1 MTALLKHS
9 ALSGVY
15 RMNGAKT
22 TTVAGWEIAESFG
35 DTSRE
40 QRQLAEGAVL
50 VDWSHIG
57 KLILS
62 RGDAAAVAEQAV
74 PGAAKAAV
82 LGTTGTPDQVALRLT
97 PNDYQLLCQSGQEQA
112 LLEKMDQAKS
122 TVTDSTGALACFA
135 LGGPRRDE
143 VLERSTAV
151 DLRRDKV
158 VPGSVIQ
165 LTIHTIHCTLYRTEN
180 LEIITHSRT
189 LSESLYDGLMD
200 VGVGVGLMPAGLGT
214 IPVSFEEEK

>member
-1 MTALLKHS
+1 MTTLLKRS

-35 DTSRE
+35 DASRE

-57 KLILS
+57 KLTLS
-62 RGDAAAVAEQAV
+62 RGDAAAVAEQGISGV
-74 PGAAKAAV
+74 SKTEV
-82 LGTTGTPDQVALRLT
+82 LSTIGTQDQVALRLT
-97 PNDYQLLCQSGQEQA
+97 PNDFQLLCQPGQEQA
-112 LLEKMDQAKS
+112 LLEKLDSAKS

-165 LTIHTIHCTLYRTEN
+165 LTIHCTLYRTEN
-180 LEIITHSRT
+180 LEILTHSRT

-200 VGVGVGLMPAGLGT
+200 VGMGVGLVPAGLGT
-214 IPVSFEEEK
+214 IPVSFEKEK

>member
-1 MTALLKHS
+1 MTTLLKRS

-22 TTVAGWEIAESFG
+22 TTVAGWDIAESFG
-35 DTSRE
+35 DASRE
-40 QRQLAEGAVL
+40 QKQLAEGAVL

-57 KLILS
+57 KLTLS

-74 PGAAKAAV
+74 AGASKAEV
-82 LGTTGTPDQVALRLT
+82 LGTVGSPDQVALRLT
-97 PNDYQLLCQSGQEQA
+97 PNDYQLLCQPGQEQS
-112 LLEKMDQAKS
+112 LLEKLDPAKS

-158 VPGSVIQ
+158 GTGSVIQ
-165 LTIHTIHCTLYRTEN
+165 LTIHTIHCTLYRTET
-180 LEIITHSRT
+180 LEIITHARS

-200 VGVGVGLMPAGLGT
+200 VGVGVGLVPAGLAT
-214 IPVSFEEEK
+214 IPVSFEKEK

>member
-1 MTALLKHS
+1 
-9 ALSGVY
+9 
-15 RMNGAKT
+15 MNGAKT

-35 DTSRE
+35 DASRE

-57 KLILS
+57 KLTLS
-62 RGDAAAVAEQAV
+62 RGDAAAVAEQGISGV
-74 PGAAKAAV
+74 SKTEV
-82 LGTTGTPDQVALRLT
+82 LSTIGTQDQVALRLT
-97 PNDYQLLCQSGQEQA
+97 PNDIQLLCQPGQEQA
-112 LLEKMDQAKS
+112 LLEKLDSAKS

-135 LGGPRRDE
+135 LGGPRRNE

-180 LEIITHSRT
+180 LEILTHSRT

-200 VGVGVGLMPAGLGT
+200 VGVGVGLVPAGLGT
-214 IPVSFEEEK
+214 IPVSFEKEK

>member
-1 MTALLKHS
+1 MIGYH
-9 ALSGVY
+9 
-15 RMNGAKT
+15 
-22 TTVAGWEIAESFG
+22 G
-35 DTSRE
+35 DASRE

-74 PGAAKAAV
+74 PGAAKAEV
-82 LGTTGTPDQVALRLT
+82 LGTVGTPDQVALRLT

-112 LLEKMDQAKS
+112 LLETMDQAKS

>member
-1 MTALLKHS
+1 MTTLLKRS

-35 DTSRE
+35 DASRE

-57 KLILS
+57 KLTLS
-62 RGDAAAVAEQAV
+62 RGDAAAVAEQGISGV
-74 PGAAKAAV
+74 SKTEV
-82 LGTTGTPDQVALRLT
+82 LSTIGTQDQVALRLT
-97 PNDYQLLCQSGQEQA
+97 PNDFQLLCQPGQEQA
-112 LLEKMDQAKS
+112 LLEKLDSAKS
-122 TVTDSTGALACFA
+122 SVTDSTGALACFA

-180 LEIITHSRT
+180 LEILTHSRT